1 MIRRLTSSLTATI
14 IISLCIAATDAAAA
28 VGKITEQTGP
38 TEIQRNR
45 EVIPGAK
52 DSGIETNDTV
62 VTANSKVSIN
72 FEDNTMVKIT
82 EQSKLVIDSFVYD
95 PAKADAG
102 KVGLKLA
109 MGTARFASGQ
119 IAKNNPQSVS
129 IETPTATVGVRG
141 TDFSMTVDEIG
152 RSLII
157 LLPSCPVGYKDIERD
172 CKTGEIFVKTDM
184 GTVHLSKPFQSTRT
198 VSKESNPA
206 KPNILQLTEA
216 QINNM
221 LILAKVKEKAG
232 DENGKNILDR
242 NELDKDLLRFDD
254 LNVNFLDAA
263 IGKLDVNYLQQ
274 DFLSN
279 LLDLLNAGLLGNELA
294 EPDDPVLPKYK
305 PNKAF
310 GLYHYYEDDR
320 LTLYKETPFNFASVT
335 VSKYDP
341 ATFILNQDGTTLT
354 QNINRSGGTTITVR
368 QGR

>member
-1 MIRRLTSSLTATI
+1 MIRRLTSSLKVAI
-14 IISLCIAATDAAAA
+14 ITSLSIAATDALASA
-28 VGKITEQTGP
+28 GKITEQTGP
-38 TEIQRNR
+38 TEIQRNK
-45 EVIPGAK
+45 EVIPSAK
-52 DSGIETNDTV
+52 DTGVETNDTV

-95 PAKADAG
+95 PAKGDAG

-119 IAKNNPQSVS
+119 IAKNNPQAVN
-129 IETPTATVGVRG
+129 IETPTAQVGVRG

-157 LLPSCPVGYKDIERD
+157 LLPSCPVGFKDVEKD
-172 CKTGEIFVKTDM
+172 CKTGQIFVKTDT
-184 GTVHLSKPFQSTRT
+184 GTVHLNKPFQSTRT
-198 VSKESNPA
+198 TSKETNPA
-206 KPNILQLTEA
+206 KPNILQLTKPKEA
-216 QINNM
+216 KDSESSN
-221 LILAKVKEKAG
+221 
-232 DENGKNILDR
+232 NILDR

-274 DFLSN
+274 DFLAN
-279 LLDLLNAGLLGNELA
+279 MLDLLNAGLLGNELA
-294 EPDDPVLPKYK
+294 EPDDPILPKYK

-310 GLYHYYEDDR
+310 GLYYYYEDDR

-335 VSKYDP
+335 VSKYDA
-341 ATFILNQDGTTLT
+341 ATLNLKQDGTMIT
-354 QNINRSGGTTITVR
+354 QNVNRSGGTNITIR

>member
-1 MIRRLTSSLTATI
+1 MIPS
-14 IISLCIAATDAAAA
+14 
-28 VGKITEQTGP
+28 
-38 TEIQRNR
+38 
-45 EVIPGAK
+45 AK
-52 DSGIETNDTV
+52 DTGVETNDTV

-72 FEDNTMVKIT
+72 FEDNTQVKIT

-95 PAKADAG
+95 PAKGDAG

-119 IAKNNPQSVS
+119 IAKNNPQAVN
-129 IETPTATVGVRG
+129 IETPTAQVGVRG

-157 LLPSCPVGYKDIERD
+157 LLPSCPVGFKDVAKD
-172 CKTGEIFVKTDM
+172 CKTGEIFVKTDT
-184 GTVHLSKPFQSTRT
+184 GTVHLNKPFQSTRT
-198 VSKESNPA
+198 TSKETSPA

-216 QINNM
+216 QISNM
-221 LILAKVKEKAG
+221 LILTKPKEAKD
-232 DENGKNILDR
+232 DESGKNILDR

-274 DFLSN
+274 DFLAN
-279 LLDLLNAGLLGNELA
+279 MLDLLNAGLLDNELNQQ
-294 EPDDPVLPKYK
+294 DDPILPKYK

-335 VSKYDP
+335 VNKYDA
-341 ATFILNQDGTTLT
+341 ATLNLKQDGTMIT
-354 QNINRSGGTTITVR
+354 QNVNRAGGTNITIR
-368 QGR
+368 QSR